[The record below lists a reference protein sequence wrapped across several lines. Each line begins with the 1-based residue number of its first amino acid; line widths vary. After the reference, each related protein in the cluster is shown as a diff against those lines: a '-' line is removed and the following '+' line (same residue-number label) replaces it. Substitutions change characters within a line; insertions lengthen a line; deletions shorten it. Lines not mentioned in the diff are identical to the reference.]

1 MGPSCQGKSFPAP
14 VENLVPQILPS
25 VSLTLID
32 SICFFFDILLLGDI
46 TLAAIFYNFH
56 WKAGFENNNLVSCEW
71 QMT

>member
-46 TLAAIFYNFH
+46 TLAATFIIFIGRLALRPTI
-56 WKAGFENNNLVSCEW
+56 WSLVSGR
-71 QMT
+71 